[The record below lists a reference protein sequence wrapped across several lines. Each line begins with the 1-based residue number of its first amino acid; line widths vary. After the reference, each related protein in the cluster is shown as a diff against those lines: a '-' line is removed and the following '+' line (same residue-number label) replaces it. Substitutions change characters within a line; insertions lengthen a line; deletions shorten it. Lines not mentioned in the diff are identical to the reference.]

1 MYGSTDR
8 ILGFYAGV
16 FEVTAPNVRTRR
28 LHTLRQLGES
38 MAEARRVKDFWTH
51 VLVVLEGNHYDIP
64 FAMLYS
70 IVDTDDADA
79 TSQAS
84 DSTISLKSCLL
95 EGAIGIPDG
104 HPSTPARLDLKRSKE
119 GFIPAFREA
128 MRTRMPTM
136 LHTRNIFGCLLIG
149 INPRRAYDDDYETF
163 ISMLNRQLATSLA
176 SLLLFEDELRRNRN
190 AAELAELQREKLSEQ
205 LALQASRMRRMTELS
220 PLGMYDCPWM
230 TNIWA

>member
-1 MYGSTDR
+1 MYGGTDR

-28 LHTLRQLGES
+28 LQTLRQLGES
-38 MAEARRVKDFWTH
+38 MAEARHVKDFWSH
-51 VLVVLEGNHYDIP
+51 VLVVLEGNHFDIP

-84 DSTISLKSCLL
+84 DSTISMKSCLL

-104 HPSTPARLDLKRSKE
+104 HPSTPARLDLKRSHE

-128 MRTRMPTM
+128 MRTRVPTM
-136 LHTRNIFGCLLIG
+136 LNTRNDTLPAELLEGIQWRADGDPCKEAIIIPVRPTTGESIFGFLLIG
-149 INPRRAYDDDYETF
+149 INPRRAYDDEYKAF

-176 SLLLFEDELRRNRN
+176 ALLLFEDELQRNR
-190 AAELAELQREKLSEQ
+190 SE
-205 LALQASRMRRMTELS
+205 
-220 PLGMYDCPWM
+220 
-230 TNIWA
+230 